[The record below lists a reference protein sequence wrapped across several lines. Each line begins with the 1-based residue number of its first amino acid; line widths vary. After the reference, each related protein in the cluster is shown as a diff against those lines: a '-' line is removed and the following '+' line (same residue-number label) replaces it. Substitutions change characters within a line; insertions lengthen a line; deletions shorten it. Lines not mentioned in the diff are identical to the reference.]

1 MTKLINFFHILLFL
15 TLLFVQSALASVM
28 EPLDYFD
35 IKIPFTIGE
44 DVTAVYKNKIYP
56 VGKVH
61 ALPTTTR
68 YPSYTA
74 SAWGVPGHVC
84 ATAVNAIHMLVSIE
98 NNKGRTLSIIPQE
111 TIAPAAGAGASIIVT
126 SKAGYGPFGAWAPK
140 VGTQI
145 LIQKKGSTSEKILS
159 LNTIPQEGDIL
170 ILRTK
175 NVPLPYMAEIENHPG
190 GRVFL
195 WDKNGY
201 RVVAKVIKPVGGVGR
216 FEGTLFQ
223 RICALRAN
231 HSGVIDISTSNYGD
245 IGGFQIIPWE
255 HAISS
260 KEMQAVWDLTQW
272 LVIGHQDGKSKLGGT
287 YPLFKFGFT
296 TGPSSNERLW
306 DVWSTYGRKSLILF
320 RINGGEWQ
328 RISNITGKNDKA
340 LKRVTHIRLYY
351 PFHDEIQ
358 KIR

>member
-1 MTKLINFFHILLFL
+1 MKKLINVLYILFFFSLFL
-15 TLLFVQSALASVM
+15 VQSACSEVVTQ
-28 EPLDYFD
+28 LDYFD
-35 IKIPFTIGE
+35 IKIPFIIGE
-44 DVTAVYKNKIYP
+44 EVIAIYKNEQYSI
-56 VGKVH
+56 GKVH

-74 SAWGVPGHVC
+74 SAWGTPGHVC

-98 NNKGRTLSIIPQE
+98 NGRGRTLSIIPRE

-126 SKAGYGPFGAWAPK
+126 SKAGYGPFGSWAPK
-140 VGTQI
+140 VGTQV

-195 WDKNGY
+195 WDKDGY
-201 RVVAKVIKPVGGVGR
+201 TVVAKVIKPVGGVGR

-231 HSGVIDISTSNYGD
+231 HSGVIDVSTSNYGD

-260 KEMQAVWDLTQW
+260 KEMQSVWDLTQW
-272 LVIGHQDGKSKLGGT
+272 LVIGHKDGKSKLGGT
-287 YPLFKFGFT
+287 YPLFKLGFT
-296 TGPSSNERLW
+296 TGPSSDERLW
-306 DVWSTYGRKSLILF
+306 DIWSTYGRKSLILF
-320 RINGGEWQ
+320 RFNGGKWQ
-328 RISNITGKNDKA
+328 KTSSITGRNDKA
-340 LKRVTHIRLYY
+340 LKNVTHIRLYF
-351 PFHDEIQ
+351 PFQEEIQ
-358 KIR
+358 KTR